1 MILKKKVLVGVSLIL
16 VLPGSVLLA
25 LNDEW
30 LCLRLLLLGVVLCGA
45 AVWTLPEPIGSD
57 TAKQKR

>member
-1 MILKKKVLVGVSLIL
+1 MILKKKVLVGVCL
-16 VLPGSVLLA
+16 VLVVPGSAFLA

-30 LCLRLLLLGVVLCGA
+30 LCLGLLLLGVVLCGA
-45 AVWTLPEPIGSD
+45 AVWTLPESIGSD

>member
-1 MILKKKVLVGVSLIL
+1 MILKKKVLVGV
-16 VLPGSVLLA
+16 
-25 LNDEW
+25 
-30 LCLRLLLLGVVLCGA
+30 CLGLLLLGVVLCGA